1 MERNSDVFDG
11 RNVFDGGTAGS
22 LDGGNVFSGGTA
34 GSVVQAGRIGT
45 VHVHAAPAE
54 PSAPGEEWARLVAE
68 SAVWSRLRPGSEAE
82 PWKRQA
88 VRAAAELACF
98 RDGLAPQLADDP
110 WQDPDVVR
118 RFVRAVG
125 RLLGEPGDGFL
136 YPAEAAVL
144 VLLPMVYRVR
154 ALQLAC
160 GERPERYG
168 EEHRQLADRAR
179 TEPALAH
186 WLWHRHLARHADL
199 AEPAAVT
206 ALLAALP
213 GAELRAALTPLTVRT
228 ALGGLRR
235 GAGVANRE
243 FLHDLTERELI
254 DCEGHQTVRPPRLVL
269 LTALAYALA
278 VEATALPE
286 IVADHLGIQDP
297 VLLPQL
303 LSTLREMHWG
313 GSPGLPVLRAECHH
327 EAVAEALREYVAHAD
342 ELLHAVQRTLGSEAV
357 TGLPLRL
364 SSANVA
370 PAPGTFKESAR
381 FRLNERQ
388 MRSLLMGEQLYH
400 DRDLAV
406 RELYQNALDACR
418 YRKARADYLVRKAG
432 GESSGYRGLIT
443 LEQGVDEQGRP
454 YLECRDNGIGMG
466 EAELRGVFSK
476 AGERFAEQQELL
488 EERALWQGVDP
499 PVELYPNSRFG
510 IGVLSY
516 FMLAERM
523 TVTTCRMGRDSGL
536 GPELAASIHGPGH
549 LFRIT
554 PQATARTEPGTAVRL
569 YLDEGVLPDGWSAVG
584 VLERLLG
591 IAEFETTAT
600 HRGYAARWEPGV
612 LRPRDPRSTDQYG
625 LTAYGRFV
633 PWDGAPAG
641 VQVVWCEEGG
651 GLLVDGLV
659 VSLGRRGQASTGG
672 STENA
677 LRGAVVNLSGPAAPG
692 RLSVDRR
699 EVLDDLSAPL
709 DGLLRSAAHALVRDD
724 RGLLRDRWLLDLGQD
739 NRHLCDLITEAVRG
753 SAPQDRPGALPE
765 LIRRQGFFPEDHGG
779 RLHEGSRLR
788 PPLTWLAFLI
798 DLPTPWFLWRVLA
811 HRPHPLADV
820 LISLVPELAEVG
832 QVLTALPSDL
842 TILNHLEHPE
852 LHNRSDTVN
861 RAGGLARMLSEQSVL
876 RGSHHSTLPR
886 VRALRVLDWWGR
898 SPATVSELGRSPWN
912 AAATTRLLDE
922 LGVPVPDP
930 VLAVAAAY
938 DRGDQ
943 DRLLLPWRDR
953 TRSSR
958 RLEPGEPV
966 PLGHLALA
974 AQRTGLPLA
983 EVADQL
989 ADLGLPA
996 APALPRSV
1004 PEHLV
1009 PLLSRDFD
1017 GLPPW
1022 IGPDVPP
1029 DHLLRAS
1036 ALTGHS
1042 PAAMARAF
1050 EDIGLRCSF
1059 PEDLPDAELLSLA
1072 VRFLAPDDHPLP
1084 FRFGPGFDS
1093 PLFRSVMCWTA
1104 RRSSAVAAFPGDDPF
1119 DLAVVGLLNKLGQEP
1134 HPPVTDALP
1143 FSLLVPVA
1151 SSLRITPS
1159 QLAQRLHA
1167 LGIPSSSDELPP
1179 GLPEH
1184 AALRLQTL
1192 LYNHRRANVR
1202 NMLQAAQEFGTT
1214 LPQVAE
1220 WARLL
1225 GYDTPDPAVMI
1236 REAIP
1241 FIPLAED

>member
-98 RDGLAPQLADDP
+98 RDGLAPLLADDP

-569 YLDEGVLPDGWSAVG
+569 YLDEGVLPDDWSAVG

-692 RLSVDRR
+692 RLSVDRQ
-699 EVLDDLSAPL
+699 EVLDDLSARL
-709 DGLLRSAAHALVRDD
+709 DGLLRSAAQALVRDD
-724 RGLLRDRWLLDLGQD
+724 RGLLHDRWLVGLGYG
-739 NRHLCDLITEAVRG
+739 NRHMADLVTEAIQG
-753 SAPQDRPGALPE
+753 APPQDLTGSLRE
-765 LIRRQGFFPEDHGG
+765 SVRHRGFFTEDHGSRPNG
-779 RLHEGSRLR
+779 GSRLSA
-788 PPLTWLAFLI
+788 PLTSLRFLY
-798 DLPTPWFLWRVLA
+798 DLHAPWFLWRILA
-811 HRPHPLADV
+811 HRPHPLADT
-820 LISLVPELAEVG
+820 LTALVPELAEIG
-832 QVLTALPSDL
+832 PVLAALPSDQEIITL
-842 TILNHLEHPE
+842 LGHPE
-852 LHNRSDTVN
+852 VSDRSHTRS
-861 RAGGLARMLSEQSVL
+861 RASGVITMLNGQSAL
-876 RGSHHSTLPR
+876 RDAHSSTLPR
-886 VRALRVLDWWGR
+886 IEALRVIDWWGR
-898 SPATVSELGRSPWN
+898 LPATVTELGRSPWS
-912 AAATTRLLDE
+912 APATARLLGE
-922 LGVPVPDP
+922 FGIPVPAP
-930 VLAVAAAY
+930 VLDVASTY
-938 DRGDQ
+938 DRGAQ
-943 DRLLLPWRDR
+943 EQLLLPWPDR
-953 TRSSR
+953 TQPFP

-974 AQRTGLPLA
+974 ARRTGLPLA

-989 ADLGLPA
+989 SALGLPPG
-996 APALPRSV
+996 PALPRSV
-1004 PEHLV
+1004 PEDLV
-1009 PLLSRDFD
+1009 RLLSRDFD

-1022 IGPDVPP
+1022 IGPDVPL

-1036 ALTGHS
+1036 ALSGRP
-1042 PAAMARAF
+1042 PAVMARAF
-1050 EDIGLRCSF
+1050 EDIGLRCDL
-1059 PEDLPDAELLSLA
+1059 PEDLPDTELLSL
-1072 VRFLAPDDHPLP
+1072 VTRFFTPSGYPLP
-1084 FRFGPGFDS
+1084 FQFGPGFDS
-1093 PLFRSVMCWTA
+1093 PLFRGVMRWIS
-1104 RRSSAVAAFPGDDPF
+1104 RRSTEVPDFPGSHSF
-1119 DLAVVGLLNKLGQEP
+1119 DRTVMGLLAELDSKFRHVAGAVP
-1134 HPPVTDALP
+1134 FAALIP
-1143 FSLLVPVA
+1143 AAGGLW
-1151 SSLRITPS
+1151 ITPS
-1159 QLAQRLHA
+1159 QLAKRLRS
-1167 LGIPSSSDELPP
+1167 LGIPTSSDKLPP

-1184 AALRLQTL
+1184 TAIRLQSL
-1192 LYNHRRANVR
+1192 LYSNRYATLQNL
-1202 NMLQAAQEFGTT
+1202 LQAAQEFGTT